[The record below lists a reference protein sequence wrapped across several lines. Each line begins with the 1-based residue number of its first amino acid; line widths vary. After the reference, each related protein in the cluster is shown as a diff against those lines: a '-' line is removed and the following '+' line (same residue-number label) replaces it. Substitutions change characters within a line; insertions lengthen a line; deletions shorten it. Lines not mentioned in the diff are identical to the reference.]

1 MRAAVFHGQGD
12 VRVETVAD
20 PVCGPGRLLL
30 DVAAVGICGTDAHEY
45 RSGPHMFPINTPHPV
60 SGHVGPMIP
69 GHELAGV
76 VREVG
81 AGVSG
86 FAPGDLVVSG
96 AGISCGQCVQC
107 RRGRTNLCTSYS
119 TIGLQRHGALAE
131 LVAVPADICVNVEGT
146 GLTPDA
152 AALAQPMAIAV
163 HAMRR
168 GRLTEG
174 DEVVILGAGGIGA
187 FLTFAA
193 CQTAA
198 TVAVF
203 DLDAERLEI
212 AGDLGATHTGRIG
225 GVDPAAALEEWGI
238 EPTVVYEVSGTVAGL
253 RSALS
258 LKTAGARIVLVGL
271 QGADYSLEARRFSLE
286 EQELIG
292 TNAHVCGADLPEAV
306 RLLALRER
314 GWEDVAPR
322 ALSLDDLVGEGLKPL
337 AEGRSTRIKT
347 LIDPRAARSR
357 PTRMH
362 AAETVVEVSR

>member
-20 PVCGPGRLLL
+20 PACGPGELLL
-30 DVAAVGICGTDAHEY
+30 EVSAVGICGTDAHEY
-45 RSGPHMFPINTPHPV
+45 RSGPHMFPIDVRHPV
-60 SGHVGPMIP
+60 SGHLGPMIP

-76 VREVG
+76 VREAAPDV
-81 AGVSG
+81 VG
-86 FAPGDLVVSG
+86 FASGDLVVSG
-96 AGISCGQCVQC
+96 AGISCGECVQC
-107 RRGRTNLCTSYS
+107 RRGRTNLCQVYS
-119 TIGLQRHGALAE
+119 TIGLQQNGALAE
-131 LVAVPADICVNVEGT
+131 LVAVPANICVNVEGT

-168 GRLTEG
+168 GRLTPN
-174 DEVVILGAGGIGA
+174 DEVVVLGAGGIGA

-193 CQTAA
+193 CQTAS

-203 DLDAERLEI
+203 DLDDERLRI
-212 AGDLGATHTGRIG
+212 ADDLGATHVARIG
-225 GVDPAAALEEWGI
+225 DVDPAAALQEWGI

-258 LKTAGARIVLVGL
+258 LQTKGARIVMVGL
-271 QGADYSLEARRFSLE
+271 QGADYALEARRFSLE

-306 RLLALRER
+306 RLLALREG
-314 GWEDVAPR
+314 GWSDVAPR

-347 LIDPRAARSR
+347 LIDPRAAQSR
-357 PTRMH
+357 PTHMRS
-362 AAETVVEVSR
+362 AQTVAEASS